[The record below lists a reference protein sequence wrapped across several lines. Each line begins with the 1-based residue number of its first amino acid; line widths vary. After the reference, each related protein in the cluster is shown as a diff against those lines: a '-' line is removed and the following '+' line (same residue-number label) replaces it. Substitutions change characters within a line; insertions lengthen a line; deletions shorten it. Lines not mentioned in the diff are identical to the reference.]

1 MLRSDRIFISVP
13 SFNEP
18 DLAQTIHNAMAQA
31 KDPGRLNF
39 GILYHDTDNDFID
52 LSQFENVKF
61 VRTDHDKMLGVGL
74 SRLLTNSLY
83 NNEEYYF
90 QIDAHTIFDT
100 WWDEKLINYYNEIK
114 RSEDTDKVIISQYVP
129 QWYRGD
135 DGIVLDKIHAKY
147 TRLPVY
153 LNSSEYSDIPLM
165 STADVD
171 WSTNKSYYEHYGLS
185 AHFLF
190 TSGNFCQE
198 ILPDPQI
205 LFYGEEP
212 TLALRAWTRGYRIF
226 CIRHAGI
233 WHKRK
238 VTKDGEDSLDNIVD
252 NLKENDRVHF
262 SSKDEYLNE
271 TFMIHLHK
279 GLKKTRSI
287 LTGEILGYWGA
298 QNLES
303 LEAYEKKANI
313 DFKIFYREMD
323 KLKDV

>member
-1 MLRSDRIFISVP
+1 MLRADRIFISVP
-13 SFNEP
+13 AFNEP
-18 DLAQTIHNAMAQA
+18 DLVKTIHNAMAQA
-31 KDPGRLNF
+31 KDAGRLNF
-39 GILYHDTDNDFID
+39 GILYHDTENDFFD

-114 RSEDTDKVIISQYVP
+114 KSENIDKIIISQYVP
-129 QWYRGD
+129 QWHRKNEN
-135 DGIVLDKIHAKY
+135 IILDKIYYDY
-147 TRLPVY
+147 TALPVY
-153 LNSSEYSDIPLM
+153 SDTDEYSDIPLM
-165 STADVD
+165 STEGVD

-190 TSGNFCQE
+190 TSGKFCQE

-212 TLALRAWTRGYRIF
+212 TLAVRAWTRGYRMF
-226 CIRHAGI
+226 AIRHAGI

-238 VTKDGEDSLDNIVD
+238 VTADGEDTEDNIID

-262 SSKDEYLNE
+262 TSKDEYLNE
-271 TFMIHLHK
+271 IFMAHLHN
-279 GLKKTRSI
+279 GLQKTRDI

-298 QNLES
+298 ASIQS
-303 LEAYEKKANI
+303 LKEYEEKAGI
-313 DFKIFYREMD
+313 DFKLFYKEMD
-323 KLKDV
+323 EKQYV